1 MAANVSRIAESVMC
15 AARTLQDSLL
25 MSANDFIHLAE
36 RSVINK
42 TLSKLAQQGKLMRVT
57 HGLYALPI
65 EGKFGLR
72 PPTTESVVNAIEAV
86 YGEVVVAGGAAEA
99 HALGITAQVPV
110 REVFYT
116 SGRSR
121 KLRVGNRQVELKHVN
136 HCHLLHGKRLAG
148 KAIRILLWLGQD
160 GALEAASR
168 LRTQLPQSEWEAI
181 KDVQHLL
188 PSWLSKIIS
197 AS

>member
-1 MAANVSRIAESVMC
+1 MDANLSRIAERVMC
-15 AARTLQDSLL
+15 AARTMQDLVLL
-25 MSANDFIHLAE
+25 SSNDFMHLAT
-36 RSVINK
+36 RSLINE
-42 TLSKLAQQGKLMRVT
+42 TLAKLTQQGKLMRVA
-57 HGLYALPI
+57 HGFYVLPVQ
-65 EGKFGLR
+65 GKFGVR
-72 PPTTESVVNAIEAV
+72 PPSTESVVNAIETIL
-86 YGEVVVAGGAAEA
+86 GDVVVANGAAEA

-121 KLRVGNRQVELKHVN
+121 KLRLGNRQVELKHVN

-160 GALEAASR
+160 GSLEAASR